1 MSRNHVRLQNS
12 LTAHLIKVIIGCYLL
27 ITIVITVMQLFA
39 EHYHVKNTVFQEM
52 QKLEKTFGP
61 GIEDALWINNFKAL
75 QSVLTG
81 MNELSIVTGVTI
93 ENESNTVVQSM
104 GTVID
109 KDGKKVIWKRDGK
122 QDQGENHKDMFTNLY
137 VHEFPLNYIDAKGQA
152 QNIGKCTIYSSSEV
166 VLDRIEYGFLLILI
180 STVVKTTALCLLF
193 LFFVVK
199 ILGRPLGKLASDIE
213 QADLDNLEQVSIKVE
228 TSGQNELKI
237 LEKTFNKMFQK
248 LSAASIKLNDY
259 AEKYR
264 SIFENAVEGIF
275 QADNDKQ
282 ITSANPAMAKV
293 LGYDSPE
300 ELIASDKSVFEHC
313 FVNPEDVETL
323 TMLLKEQGQVTAFE
337 GLGVRRDGSQFWG
350 SLSVR
355 TVFDKNGGISFFE
368 GSFIDVTT
376 RKQKEKA
383 ERKREAAELSAKAK
397 SDFLANMS
405 HEIRTPMNAIIGLSG
420 LALKTDLTEKQRNY
434 LVKIESSGQSLLG
447 IIDDILDFSKIEA
460 GKLSMESIDFSLNMV
475 LDTVTNLLTVKAE
488 EKGLELLFSIDRHV
502 PHGLVGDPLR
512 LGQILINLTTNAVKF
527 TETGQVIVKIK
538 VADDNHAS
546 ADFITLQ
553 FEVHDTG
560 IGLTQNQIDNLFQ
573 AFSQADSGT
582 TRKYGGTGLGLS
594 ISKRLVEMMQ
604 GRIYVESEFG
614 KGSTFIF
621 TARFGLQPE
630 KERLLP
636 ECPADLRGIRVLVV
650 DDNEASRTILCDL
663 LQSFAFKV
671 DTAASGKEALS
682 ILENTREDNYYEL
695 ILMDWKMPG
704 LDGIETSRRI
714 KGNSGLSHIPAILM
728 VTAFGREE
736 VKKQAESCGID
747 AFLIKPVSPSLLYDS
762 IMTVFGNG
770 SECILRTQKQKTKD
784 PELLK
789 HIRGARILLV
799 EDNEINQQVATELL
813 ETEGLIVT
821 VANNGRQAL
830 EQIDQTVSNPAY
842 DLVLMDLQ
850 MPVMDGYTATR
861 KIRESLNSPIPIIA
875 VTAHAMAGER
885 DKCLAAGM
893 NDYVSKP
900 IDPDQL
906 FSVLGKW
913 IPPRNSDGTALP
925 PKEKDGGH
933 EDIHLPEDLPE
944 FNVAMGLKRLAGN
957 KRLYRSLLHKF
968 KDRYKNIGQKIRTA
982 FESSDKTSCL
992 ETLHTLKG
1000 LAGNLGADR
1009 LAKSAATLESSVKAN
1024 ESQHTGNLLETF
1036 TADLNAA
1043 MASIQILEE
1052 DENQAESQTRVQ
1064 TDSFKAIDKGQIE
1077 PLLKE
1082 FKDSMKND
1090 ITVPMA
1096 CMEKLQPMMNG
1107 TVLQDDFNQLCDY
1120 FEEFEEEKAIASA
1133 ENILQKLKN
1142 D

>member
-1 MSRNHVRLQNS
+1 M
-12 LTAHLIKVIIGCYLL
+12 
-27 ITIVITVMQLFA
+27 
-39 EHYHVKNTVFQEM
+39 
-52 QKLEKTFGP
+52 
-61 GIEDALWINNFKAL
+61 
-75 QSVLTG
+75 
-81 MNELSIVTGVTI
+81 
-93 ENESNTVVQSM
+93 
-104 GTVID
+104 
-109 KDGKKVIWKRDGK
+109 
-122 QDQGENHKDMFTNLY
+122 
-137 VHEFPLNYIDAKGQA
+137 
-152 QNIGKCTIYSSSEV
+152 
-166 VLDRIEYGFLLILI
+166 
-180 STVVKTTALCLLF
+180 KTTALCLLF

-199 ILGRPLGKLASDIE
+199 ILGRPLGKLAADIE

-228 TSGQNELKI
+228 TSGKNELKV

-248 LSAASIKLNDY
+248 LSAASLKLNDY

-275 QADNDKQ
+275 QAGTDNR
-282 ITSANPAMAKV
+282 ITSTNPAMAKV

-313 FVNPEDVETL
+313 FIHKEDVEALIT
-323 TMLLKEQGQVTAFE
+323 LLKEQGQVTAFE
-337 GLGVRRDGSQFWG
+337 GLGVRRDGSEFWG
-350 SLSVR
+350 SISVR
-355 TVFDKNGGISFFE
+355 TVSDKNSGISFIE

-376 RKQKEKA
+376 RKEKEKA
-383 ERKREAAELSAKAK
+383 ERKREAAEASAKAK

-460 GKLSMESIDFSLNMV
+460 GKLRMESIDFSLNMV

-488 EKGLELLFSIDRHV
+488 EKGLELLFNIDRQV

-538 VADDNHAS
+538 VVEDNFAS
-546 ADFITLQ
+546 ADAVTLQ

-560 IGLTQNQIDNLFQ
+560 IGLTKEQIDNLFQ

-614 KGSTFIF
+614 KGSIFIF
-621 TARFGLQPE
+621 TARFGLQSE

-650 DDNEASRTILCDL
+650 DDNEASRKILCEL
-663 LQSFAFKV
+663 LKSFEFEV
-671 DTAASGKEALS
+671 DSADSGREALC
-682 ILENTREDNYYEL
+682 ILEQTSEDNRYEL

-704 LDGIETSRRI
+704 LDGIETSKRI

-770 SECILRTQKQKTKD
+770 TESVMRTQKENTKD
-784 PELLK
+784 IEVLK
-789 HIRGARILLV
+789 QIRGAHILLV

-813 ETEGLIVT
+813 ESEGLIVT

-830 EQIDQTVSNPAY
+830 EQIEQTLSNPVY

-850 MPVMDGYTATR
+850 MPEMDGYTATR
-861 KIRESLNSPIPIIA
+861 KIRESVKCPVPIVAI
-875 VTAHAMAGER
+875 TAHAMAGER
-885 DKCLAAGM
+885 EKCLAAGM

-900 IDPDQL
+900 IDPEQL

-913 IPPRNSDGTALP
+913 IQPENSGGAALLP
-925 PKEKDGGH
+925 NEKKEGH
-933 EDIHLPEDLPE
+933 EEIYLPEDLPE
-944 FNVAMGLKRLAGN
+944 FDISMGLKRLAGN
-957 KRLYRSLLHKF
+957 KRLYLSLLRKF
-968 KDRYKNIGQKIRTA
+968 KDRYKTVDQLIRAA
-982 FESSDKTSCL
+982 FKPSDKAACL
-992 ETLHTLKG
+992 NTLHTLKG
-1000 LAGNLGADR
+1000 LAGNLGAER
-1009 LAKSAATLESSVKAN
+1009 LAKSAATLEASIKAD
-1024 ESQHTGNLLETF
+1024 ESQNMETLLEAF
-1036 TADLNAA
+1036 TANLNAA
-1043 MASIQILEE
+1043 TASIHILEE
-1052 DENQAESQTRVQ
+1052 HENQTDPQKGSRA
-1064 TDSFKAIDKGQIE
+1064 DSFKTPDKDQIE
-1077 PLLKE
+1077 PLLKKFIE
-1082 FKDSMKND
+1082 RLKND
-1090 ITVPMA
+1090 ITVPMD
-1096 CMEKLQPMMNG
+1096 CIEKLKPMMNG
-1107 TVLQDDFNQLCDY
+1107 TILQDDFHELCDY
-1120 FEEFEEEKAIASA
+1120 FDEFEEEKAMASA
-1133 ENILQKLKN
+1133 KNIIQKLKT